1 MQFEFQDY
9 FKVSFV
15 ACSIMFILC
24 IIEII
29 AYIIVFSR
37 KHPIGA
43 NNHTVK
49 FLLGIITSIVIIY
62 FLCYPLIHG
71 IHLISEKAS
80 DKIESNG
87 IITEI
92 TNAHGI
98 DKYMYDNHVTYA
110 SYVYIDNE
118 RYYIMHIGDFK
129 VGDEVSFEYLP
140 KSKIILSIN
149 GTSIKY
155 EDEITFWGEYTM
167 NDLSSTDSLTNEYD
181 LIELL
186 SFFENSN
193 VKLVFD
199 TNKEGLTFSEVN
211 NKYPIEITRSTGYS
225 IYKVVQGGFFYV
237 FWAKQLDVNDNVTSE
252 PVVYFSSYLPSNP
265 SVPKIDS
272 LVLGIST
279 AQDVRKIDPYF
290 ELSFLHSSGVF
301 SYSYID
307 ANTLLEIEYEYHENI
322 SDYEDLIVKKI
333 TQVPRNSSTSQFSI
347 IFPNDLP

>member
-1 MQFEFQDY
+1 
-9 FKVSFV
+9 
-15 ACSIMFILC
+15 
-24 IIEII
+24 
-29 AYIIVFSR
+29 
-37 KHPIGA
+37 
-43 NNHTVK
+43 
-49 FLLGIITSIVIIY
+49 
-62 FLCYPLIHG
+62 
-71 IHLISEKAS
+71 
-80 DKIESNG
+80 
-87 IITEI
+87 
-92 TNAHGI
+92 
-98 DKYMYDNHVTYA
+98 
-110 SYVYIDNE
+110 
-118 RYYIMHIGDFK
+118 
-129 VGDEVSFEYLP
+129 
-140 KSKIILSIN
+140 
-149 GTSIKY
+149 
-155 EDEITFWGEYTM
+155 M

-279 AQDVRKIDPYF
+279 AQDVREIDPYF

>member
-1 MQFEFQDY
+1 MQFEFKDY

-49 FLLGIITSIVIIY
+49 FLLGIITSIVIVY

-149 GTSIKY
+149 GT
-155 EDEITFWGEYTM
+155 
-167 NDLSSTDSLTNEYD
+167 
-181 LIELL
+181 
-186 SFFENSN
+186 
-193 VKLVFD
+193 
-199 TNKEGLTFSEVN
+199 
-211 NKYPIEITRSTGYS
+211 
-225 IYKVVQGGFFYV
+225 
-237 FWAKQLDVNDNVTSE
+237 
-252 PVVYFSSYLPSNP
+252 
-265 SVPKIDS
+265 
-272 LVLGIST
+272 
-279 AQDVRKIDPYF
+279 
-290 ELSFLHSSGVF
+290 
-301 SYSYID
+301 
-307 ANTLLEIEYEYHENI
+307 
-322 SDYEDLIVKKI
+322 
-333 TQVPRNSSTSQFSI
+333 
-347 IFPNDLP
+347 